1 MFSPIS
7 ALKSRTTIIL
17 SYCDKN
23 KSKLLLI
30 VCRWLLLL
38 SVCENIELQDWSLIL
53 AFSFYQGYQKLQ
65 SPNGPQNLYRP
76 FISCLHAFF
85 ISNAFFQL
93 SLSVTSHFN
102 KLGLKCCFLSLV
114 YYIETLSYQDTLYF
128 LYLSL
133 CPRLGLYKLF
143 SSILIHPSKLIDPFP
158 PLYPLRYNL
167 STSLLGCSAPCI
179 VINFLVL
186 WSELFN
192 SSVFLFRIPAPY
204 LITETTQILTAV
216 I

>member
-1 MFSPIS
+1 MEFDTSFFVLSRIS
-7 ALKSRTTIIL
+7 KIAIPQWPVKFIQ
-17 SYCDKN
+17 
-23 KSKLLLI
+23 
-30 VCRWLLLL
+30 
-38 SVCENIELQDWSLIL
+38 SVYFL
-53 AFSFYQGYQKLQ
+53 
-65 SPNGPQNLYRP
+65 PTR
-76 FISCLHAFF
+76 FF
-85 ISNAFFQL
+85 ISNAFFQF

-102 KLGLKCCFLSLV
+102 KLGLKCSFLSLV

-186 WSELFN
+186 RSELFN

>member
-65 SPNGPQNLYRP
+65 SPIARKIYTGRL
-76 FISCLHAFF
+76 F
-85 ISNAFFQL
+85 
-93 SLSVTSHFN
+93 
-102 KLGLKCCFLSLV
+102 LV
-114 YYIETLSYQDTLYF
+114 YTLF
-128 LYLSL
+128 L
-133 CPRLGLYKLF
+133 
-143 SSILIHPSKLIDPFP
+143 
-158 PLYPLRYNL
+158 
-167 STSLLGCSAPCI
+167 
-179 VINFLVL
+179 
-186 WSELFN
+186 
-192 SSVFLFRIPAPY
+192 
-204 LITETTQILTAV
+204 
-216 I
+216 